1 MNQYAMCFVQN
12 LHTHSKHAPQTYQ
25 TWIVSYAR
33 QPAPSISPV
42 EAKDNSNHNSVY
54 TEFINDTVSWL
65 WFRILNLEMR
75 LKETLSRC
83 KGQTHETYTL
93 SKTEKQKQS
102 GTRNWRH
109 GITGKKS
116 RGGSD
121 TSLIAWAFSEASI
134 GITRNS
140 DSQPE
145 VHFPHFSFCI
155 RTKLFASI

>member
-1 MNQYAMCFVQN
+1 MSC
-12 LHTHSKHAPQTYQ
+12 
-25 TWIVSYAR
+25 AR
-33 QPAPSISPV
+33 QPASSISPV
-42 EAKDNSNHNSVY
+42 ESKDNFNHNSVY
-54 TEFINDTVSWL
+54 TEVINDRVPWL

-140 DSQPE
+140 DS
-145 VHFPHFSFCI
+145 HLKFNFLILHSCI
-155 RTKLFASI
+155 RKKSFASI